1 MLCFSFYTEVTL
13 FLYIYYLRASMK
25 GVHLKSS
32 LLGQQAQECLN
43 GLKSA
48 VTDILMA
55 LPGDLEQPRDVYK
68 TLGIDRMIGWNIF
81 KLHEVEDCFLSVKH
95 IPRKAAFK
103 GFLRAASRK
112 GVREALLTTAENNFN
127 LFEELVELHAG
138 DRPSM
143 EMMLLAYS
151 DLGTSQASL
160 DHRKL
165 AFTGNRFLYGL
176 ETRTRLTISLFEPTD
191 STTDW
196 KLTLL
201 KGSFGLRRN
210 RPDIP
215 WFYVR
220 PRVFTE
226 FEGQPHSPV
235 SKPLVEPVNGNKLPY
250 YTPFCNCSLPSIT
263 SRGGFVESV
272 EEIFPLETGNAG
284 LMDLVFAEVVELAGF
299 VMDEDSSTSA
309 KVITPCHL
317 AVMDIIVP
325 SSFAENS
332 DFSPR
337 VVSSILEESDAY
349 NEQLIDMSRSIL
361 PIEPGFEVKPTIEQ
375 NILDG
380 VENYGEIIEDL
391 FKRRDLNPLNY
402 TTIRVFVHF
411 PVIPSNLDITWKP
424 NKQN

>member
-1 MLCFSFYTEVTL
+1 
-13 FLYIYYLRASMK
+13 MK
-25 GVHLKSS
+25 FS
-32 LLGQQAQECLN
+32 LLGQQAQECLV
-43 GLKSA
+43 GLKGA
-48 VTDILMA
+48 VTDILQA
-55 LPGDLEQPRDVYK
+55 LPGNLEQPRDVYK

-81 KLHEVEDCFLSVKH
+81 KLHELEDCFLSVKH
-95 IPRKAAFK
+95 IPRKSAFK

-112 GVREALLTTAENNFN
+112 GVADSLLVKAEENFT

-151 DLGTSQASL
+151 KEGTYQASL

-176 ETRTRLTISLFEPTD
+176 EAKTRLTISLFEPTD
-191 STTDW
+191 SPSDW

-210 RPDIP
+210 RPDVP
-215 WFYVR
+215 WFYIH

-226 FEGQPHSPV
+226 FEGLPHSPE
-235 SKPLVEPVNGNKLPY
+235 SKPLATPANGNKLPY
-250 YTPFCNCSLPSIT
+250 YTPFCNCSLPSI
-263 SRGGFVESV
+263 SSCSGFVESV

-284 LMDLVFAEVVELAGF
+284 LMDLVFAEVVDLHGF
-299 VMDEDSSTSA
+299 FMNEDGSTSA

-325 SSFAENS
+325 TSFAENS
-332 DFSPR
+332 HFSPR
-337 VVSSILEESDAY
+337 MISSILEESDTY
-349 NEQLIDMSRSIL
+349 NEKLIDLARSIL
-361 PIEPGFEVKPTIEQ
+361 PVEPGFEIKPTIEQ
-375 NILDG
+375 NTLDD
-380 VENYGEIIEDL
+380 VENYGEIIQDI

-402 TTIRVFVHF
+402 TTIRISVRF

-424 NKQN
+424 VRTI

>member
-1 MLCFSFYTEVTL
+1 M
-13 FLYIYYLRASMK
+13 
-25 GVHLKSS
+25 KSS
-32 LLGQQAQECLN
+32 LLGQQAQECLA
-43 GLKSA
+43 GLKCA
-48 VTDILMA
+48 VTDILQA
-55 LPGDLEQPRDVYK
+55 LPCDLEQPRDVYK

-112 GVREALLTTAENNFN
+112 GVPDSVLAAADENFTK
-127 LFEELVELHAG
+127 FEELVELHAG

-151 DLGTSQASL
+151 AEGASQASL

-165 AFTGNRFLYGL
+165 AFSGNRFLYGL
-176 ETRTRLTISLFEPTD
+176 EARTRLTVSLFEPTD
-191 STTDW
+191 SPSDW

-220 PRVFTE
+220 PRIFTE
-226 FEGQPHSPV
+226 FEGQPHSPE
-235 SKPLVEPVNGNKLPY
+235 SEPLIKSAGGNTLPY
-250 YTPFCNCSLPSIT
+250 YTPFCNCSLPGVA
-263 SRGGFVESV
+263 SRSEFVESI

-284 LMDLVFAEVVELAGF
+284 LMDLVFAEVVNLRGF
-299 VMDEDSSTSA
+299 VIDEDSSTSA
-309 KVITPCHL
+309 KVITPCL
-317 AVMDIIVP
+317 RAAMDIIVP
-325 SSFAENS
+325 TAVVENTRFA
-332 DFSPR
+332 PR
-337 VVSSILEESDAY
+337 IVSSILEESDTY
-349 NEQLIDMSRSIL
+349 NEKLIDLARSIL
-361 PIEPGFEVKPTIEQ
+361 PVKPGFEIKPTGEQ
-375 NILDG
+375 NTLDG
-380 VENYGEIIEDL
+380 VDNYGEIIEDI

-402 TTIRVFVHF
+402 TTIRVLVHF

-424 NKQN
+424 VSTI

>member
-1 MLCFSFYTEVTL
+1 
-13 FLYIYYLRASMK
+13 
-25 GVHLKSS
+25 LKSS
-32 LLGQQAQECLN
+32 LLGEQAQECLT
-43 GLKSA
+43 GLKNA
-48 VTDILMA
+48 VTDILQA
-55 LPGDLEQPRDVYK
+55 LPGKLEQPRDVYK

-81 KLHEVEDCFLSVKH
+81 KLHELDDCFLSVRH

-103 GFLRAASRK
+103 GFLRAASRQ
-112 GVREALLTTAENNFN
+112 GVVDSLLSAAEKNFN
-127 LFEELVELHAG
+127 LFEDLVELHAG

-151 DLGTSQASL
+151 EEGSSQASL

-191 STTDW
+191 SPTDW

-226 FEGQPHSPV
+226 FEGQPHSPA
-235 SKPLVEPVNGNKLPY
+235 SKPLVKPENGNRLPY

-263 SRGGFVESV
+263 SSGRFVESV

-284 LMDLVFAEVVELAGF
+284 LMDLVFAEIIDLDGF

-325 SSFAENS
+325 SSFAGNS
-332 DFSPR
+332 EFSPR

-349 NEQLIDMSRSIL
+349 NEQLIDLSRSIL
-361 PIEPGFEVKPTIEQ
+361 PIEPGFEIKPTIEQ
-375 NILDG
+375 NTLDG
-380 VENYGEIIEDL
+380 VENYGEIVEDL

-402 TTIRVFVHF
+402 TTIRSFVHF

-424 NKQN
+424 NTKN